1 MSTAQNLSACDL
13 MKEMRIGASG
23 DWWGTTM
30 AWWFAVAGEMDE
42 RGLDIPKE
50 WRYRPSP
57 FGGKEPDMYETEV
70 CEGATDSALL
80 TFGRALTRYAAIL
93 KKAGKDY

>member
-1 MSTAQNLSACDL
+1 MTTQTLSASDL
-13 MKEMRIGASG
+13 MAELRAGADG

-30 AWWFAVAGEMDE
+30 SWWFAVAGEMWE
-42 RGLDIPKE
+42 RSLPIPDE

-57 FGGKEPDMYETEV
+57 FGGKDPDAFEAEI
-70 CEGATDSALL
+70 CEQATDEALRL
-80 TFGRALTRYAAIL
+80 FGRAMNRYAAIL